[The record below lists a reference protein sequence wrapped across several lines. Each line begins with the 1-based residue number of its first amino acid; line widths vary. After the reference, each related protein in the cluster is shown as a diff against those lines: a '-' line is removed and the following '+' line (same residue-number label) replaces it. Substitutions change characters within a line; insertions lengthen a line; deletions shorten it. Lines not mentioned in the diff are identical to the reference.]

1 MENTGRGRPNDRAV
15 VPSEIHFV
23 FSVIVWESL
32 VEDFV
37 KGSLGVRVVFVEG
50 KNGAG
55 EVPGEV
61 IDGELGS

>member
-1 MENTGRGRPNDRAV
+1 M
-15 VPSEIHFV
+15 
-23 FSVIVWESL
+23 FSVIVWESI

-37 KGSLGVRVVFVEG
+37 KESLGVRVVFVEG

-61 IDGELGS
+61 IPW

>member
-1 MENTGRGRPNDRAV
+1 MGWGIVVVNDGGV
-15 VPSEIHFV
+15 FV
-23 FSVIVWESL
+23 FSVIVWEGI

-37 KGSLGVRVVFVEG
+37 KESLGVRVVFVEG

-61 IDGELGS
+61 VPW